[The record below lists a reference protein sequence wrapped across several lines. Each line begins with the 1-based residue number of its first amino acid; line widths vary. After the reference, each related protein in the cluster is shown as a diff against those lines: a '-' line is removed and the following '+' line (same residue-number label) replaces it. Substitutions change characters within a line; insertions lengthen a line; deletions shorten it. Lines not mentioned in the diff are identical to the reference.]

1 MTERLDA
8 RNARIERSLE
18 RTLSSP
24 HADVEFDSMRD
35 RWPSEYVRGQL
46 FLALVDAVGTDVS
59 DPFPA
64 AVSLELSYLQALVH
78 GRLLEEIS
86 PSGRT
91 AREDDRAI
99 LAGDYL
105 QARAFERLGRL
116 DAPAPLVARCFSVV
130 TRASIRIHEGQFE
143 GRQFAGDASR
153 ETGGVI
159 RFDHT
164 APAVLGGAAARL
176 AGVLGG
182 LEGETLDR
190 LEGGGAAFGWTLATE
205 AITGNAAVARP
216 RESLD
221 GIIAGIVDS
230 CQTAAAPGLHRK
242 LRRIATRVC
251 ENRDPVKPSG
261 RP

>member
-1 MTERLDA
+1 MTERLEA
-8 RNARIERSLE
+8 RSARIERSLE

-24 HADVEFDSMRD
+24 HADVEFDSIRD
-35 RWPSEYVRGQL
+35 RWPSGYVRGQL
-46 FLALVDAVGTDVS
+46 FLALVDAVGTDVA

-78 GRLLEEIS
+78 GRILEDVS
-86 PSGRT
+86 PTGRT

-99 LAGDYL
+99 LSGDYL

-116 DAPAPLVARCFSVV
+116 DAPAPLVTRCFSVL
-130 TRASIRIHEGQFE
+130 TRASIRTHEGQFE
-143 GRQFAGDASR
+143 ARQFSGDTSPADAG
-153 ETGGVI
+153 VV

-176 AGVLGG
+176 AGVLGELDEATLSS
-182 LEGETLDR
+182 LEE
-190 LEGGGAAFGWTLATE
+190 GGAAFGWTLATE
-205 AITGNAAVARP
+205 AITGNAAIARP

-221 GIIAGIVDS
+221 RIIGGIVDS
-230 CQTAAAPGLHRK
+230 CQTAAAPGLHRN
-242 LRRIATRVC
+242 LRRIADSVC
-251 ENRDPVKPSG
+251 EERDPVTPSG

>member
-8 RNARIERSLE
+8 RSARIERSLE
-18 RTLSSP
+18 RTLTSP
-24 HADVEFDSMRD
+24 HADVEFDSIRD
-35 RWPSEYVRGQL
+35 RWPSEYVRGHL
-46 FLALVDAVGTDVS
+46 FLALVDAVGTDIA

-78 GRLLEEIS
+78 GRILEDVS

-99 LAGDYL
+99 LSGDYL

-116 DAPAPLVARCFSVV
+116 DAPAPLVAQCFSVL
-130 TRASIRIHEGQFE
+130 TRASIRTHEGQFE
-143 GRQFAGDASR
+143 GRQFSAVASP
-153 ETGGVI
+153 EDGGVI

-182 LEGETLDR
+182 LEGATLDR
-190 LEGGGAAFGWTLATE
+190 LEEGGAAFGWTLATE
-205 AITGNAAVARP
+205 ATTGNAAVARP
-216 RESLD
+216 RDSLD
-221 GIIAGIVDS
+221 GTIADIVDS
-230 CQTAAAPGLHRK
+230 CPEAASPGLHRK
-242 LRRIATRVC
+242 LRRIAARVC
-251 ENRDPVKPSG
+251 EERACVKPGS